1 MNFDNPSTPPESKN
15 KDSDSFQS
23 DIDSPSGQESKK
35 STKYNTGRW
44 TQEEHL
50 KFIDGILEYGNEWK
64 KVQSLI
70 KTRSSTQARSHAQK
84 FFLRIKKNL
93 NINDNPYSS
102 NESYLNS
109 PQSNQDN
116 FSIKYFFELLASQ
129 DKDKTKYDNGKL
141 TSSQREKLLNIVAKF
156 SNSEF
161 DNIKSKPSENSSS
174 NSIEINEEVNSL
186 TSQMIKL
193 PGRIF
198 NIHKD
203 KSRRESINSISAI
216 TTAKP
221 MMHKM
226 SYDISSINTKKKQS
240 PSHTNLDLAS
250 TQSLSSINQDNDNK
264 IYQEM
269 KELFGK
275 KRKSE
280 TRIDDLSYND
290 HSRPRFYS
298 TCIDINFD
306 SQKLFDNPDFFPSKK
321 NDKEK
326 VSPNADKTSCS
337 NPFSINFD
345 IDNDISPF
353 NQPYFFDD
361 HDANNNHSDF
371 NFNTLDYD
379 KFNIA

>member
-15 KDSDSFQS
+15 KDSDSVQS
-23 DIDSPSGQESKK
+23 DDSPSGEESKK

-102 NESYLNS
+102 SDSPNNS
-109 PQSNQDN
+109 PSSPNQDN

-129 DKDKTKYDNGKL
+129 DKDKKYDNGKL
-141 TSSQREKLLNIVAKF
+141 TTSQREKLLNIVAKF
-156 SNSEF
+156 SNSDF
-161 DNIKSKPSENSSS
+161 DNIKSKPSDNSSS
-174 NSIEINEEVNSL
+174 NAIEINEEVNSL
-186 TSQMIKL
+186 TSQMVKL

-198 NIHKD
+198 TIRKD
-203 KSRRESINSISAI
+203 KSRRESMNSISAVS
-216 TTAKP
+216 KP
-221 MMHKM
+221 MMHKL
-226 SYDISSINTKKKQS
+226 SYDISSHTKKQS
-240 PSHTNLDLAS
+240 PVHNANLDLAS
-250 TQSLSSINQDNDNK
+250 TQSVSSINQDNDNK

-280 TRIDDLSYND
+280 SRIEELTD
-290 HSRPRFYS
+290 HTRPRFYS
-298 TCIDINFD
+298 TCCDINFD
-306 SQKLFDNPDFFPSKK
+306 SQKIFDNPDFFPSKK
-321 NDKEK
+321 NDKDK

-337 NPFSINFD
+337 NPFSINFEF
-345 IDNDISPF
+345 DNDINPF
-353 NQPYFFDD
+353 SQPYFFDD
-361 HDANNNHSDF
+361 DNNNHSDF

>member
-1 MNFDNPSTPPESKN
+1 MNFDNPSTPVESKQ
-15 KDSDSFQS
+15 KDSDSVES
-23 DIDSPSGQESKK
+23 EIDSKK

-93 NINDNPYSS
+93 NINDNPYPSS
-102 NESYLNS
+102 DFSHNS
-109 PQSNQDN
+109 PSSPNQDN

-129 DKDKTKYDNGKL
+129 DKDKKYDNGKL

-161 DNIKSKPSENSSS
+161 DNIKSKPSDNSSS
-174 NSIEINEEVNSL
+174 NSVEINEEVNSL
-186 TSQMIKL
+186 TSQMVKL

-198 NIHKD
+198 TIHKD
-203 KSRRESINSISAI
+203 KSRRESTNSISALQ
-216 TTAKP
+216 TAKP
-221 MMHKM
+221 LMHKL
-226 SYDISSINTKKKQS
+226 SYDISMRKQS
-240 PSHTNLDLAS
+240 PTHNANLDLVS
-250 TQSLSSINQDNDNK
+250 TQSLSSFNQDNDNK

-280 TRIDDLSYND
+280 IDELND
-290 HSRPRFYS
+290 HTRPRFYS
-298 TCIDINFD
+298 TCCDINFD
-306 SQKLFDNPDFFPSKK
+306 SQKIFDNPDFFPSKK
-321 NDKEK
+321 NNKEK
-326 VSPNADKTSCS
+326 VSPNADKTNCS
-337 NPFSINFD
+337 NNPFSINFEFD
-345 IDNDISPF
+345 SDLNQF
-353 NQPYFFDD
+353 NQPFFFDD
-361 HDANNNHSDF
+361 NDANNNHSDF